1 MTIEELLKA
10 EFGPKLQLLAG
21 KGGIH
26 NRIDLT
32 NVMDSWDLHKW
43 LTGHELVFSN
53 GLLFQTAPER
63 IAATVRNLHAAGAA
77 GLLVKLNRYISHIP
91 EDAVAAANAC
101 DFPLI
106 VSDETLHFGDVVRLL
121 NEELN
126 KLPQMSQRYF
136 AFAELMSK
144 NADIITLLRQL
155 SQFLNRDTFYYDNLS
170 GKHYGCSRT
179 CRPPAKDSAA
189 YAELLKNNFSRT
201 VWVSG
206 NIGGTLV
213 VSGLKQEIAED
224 ELAYITIEY
233 AVSMIS
239 MVQLRIL
246 PPQYQADSWK
256 ERFVAELLCGNYK
269 GTEADIQTR
278 GYLCGYD
285 FFGTTTVAVFKCPE
299 EQTTAI
305 QYLERNIGHYCA
317 ASDKYLLVPEEN
329 TAVILWHG
337 DDTHLT
343 WCERIQEAFAR
354 DVGSPLS
361 VGIGC
366 LSHTPADLKRAH
378 QQAQQA
384 VQIGRSLNGN
394 GLYRYDAMWMEVFL
408 AAYADSE
415 EACLAVE
422 QILGRL
428 IEYDK
433 SNPSYCL
440 LPTLEMIVRCG
451 FNLTNAANALFIH
464 YNTLKYR
471 YGKICDIID
480 LDLSQFE
487 NRARI
492 HTAVTLL
499 RLRSSTQTAERQ

>member
-1 MTIEELLKA
+1 M
-10 EFGPKLQLLAG
+10 
-21 KGGIH
+21 
-26 NRIDLT
+26 
-32 NVMDSWDLHKW
+32 
-43 LTGHELVFSN
+43 
-53 GLLFQTAPER
+53 
-63 IAATVRNLHAAGAA
+63 
-77 GLLVKLNRYISHIP
+77 
-91 EDAVAAANAC
+91 
-101 DFPLI
+101 
-106 VSDETLHFGDVVRLL
+106 
-121 NEELN
+121 
-126 KLPQMSQRYF
+126 
-136 AFAELMSK
+136 
-144 NADIITLLRQL
+144 
-155 SQFLNRDTFYYDNLS
+155 NRDTFYYDNLS

-269 GTEADIQTR
+269 GTEADIRTR

-285 FFGTTTVAVFKCPE
+285 FFGTTTVAVF
-299 EQTTAI
+299 
-305 QYLERNIGHYCA
+305 
-317 ASDKYLLVPEEN
+317 
-329 TAVILWHG
+329 
-337 DDTHLT
+337 
-343 WCERIQEAFAR
+343 
-354 DVGSPLS
+354 
-361 VGIGC
+361 
-366 LSHTPADLKRAH
+366 
-378 QQAQQA
+378 
-384 VQIGRSLNGN
+384 
-394 GLYRYDAMWMEVFL
+394 RYDAMWMEVFL